1 MLIYILEILGTAV
14 FAITGA
20 LKAVKHELDILG
32 ILVLAS
38 ITGTGGG
45 ILRDLILG
53 DTPPSSFVD
62 ETYFI
67 ISLISALIVFFMA
80 PKIVKIWQIIR
91 IGDAIGLG
99 LFTAI
104 GAAKG
109 ISYEM
114 GIIGIILTGAITATG
129 GGIIR
134 DILVNEIPLVIRK
147 DFYATAAIIGSLF
160 LIGAETLHID
170 TTTSILSAA
179 ALTTGLR
186 LLAMKLNLHLPKARH
201 TSASSASEI

>member
-1 MLIYILEILGTAV
+1 MLIYTLEILGTAV

-45 ILRDLILG
+45 ILRDIILG
-53 DTPPSSFVD
+53 DTPPAAFRD
-62 ETYFI
+62 ETFFI
-67 ISLISALIVFFMA
+67 VSLISAFIVFFAA
-80 PKIVKIWQIIR
+80 PKIVRIWKIIR

-99 LFTAI
+99 LFAAI

-109 ISYEM
+109 LSYEM
-114 GIIGIILTGAITATG
+114 GIIGIILTGALTATG
-129 GGIIR
+129 GGILR

-147 DFYATAAIIGSLF
+147 DFYATAAVFGSLL
-160 LIGAETLHID
+160 LIGAEKININQTA
-170 TTTSILSAA
+170 SILSAA
-179 ALTTGLR
+179 AITTGLR
-186 LLAMKLNLHLPKARH
+186 LTAMKLQLSLPKAGRFRPPD
-201 TSASSASEI
+201 

>member
-1 MLIYILEILGTAV
+1 MLLYTLEILGTAV

-32 ILVLAS
+32 IMVLAT

-53 DTPPSSFVD
+53 DTPPASFTD
-62 ETYFI
+62 ETFFI
-67 ISLISALIVFFMA
+67 VSIASALLVFFLA
-80 PKIVKIWQIIR
+80 PKIVKIWRIIR

-109 ISYEM
+109 MTYEL
-114 GIIGIILTGAITATG
+114 GTIGIMMTGAITATG
-129 GGIIR
+129 GGAIR

-147 DFYATAAIIGSLF
+147 DFYATAAIIGSLI
-160 LIGAETLHID
+160 LIGTETLNING
-170 TTTSILSAA
+170 TASIMAVASI
-179 ALTTGLR
+179 TTGLR
-186 LLAMKLNLHLPKARH
+186 LMAMKMQLSLPRAG
-201 TSASSASEI
+201 SLQDNY

>member
-1 MLIYILEILGTAV
+1 MLIYALEILGTAV

-53 DTPPSSFVD
+53 DTPPASFLD
-62 ETYFI
+62 ETFFL
-67 ISLISALIVFFMA
+67 ISIISALAVFFLA
-80 PKIVKIWQIIR
+80 PKIVRIWKIIR

-99 LFTAI
+99 LFAAI

-114 GIIGIILTGAITATG
+114 GTIGIVLTGAITATG
-129 GGIIR
+129 GGVLR
-134 DILVNEIPLVIRK
+134 DMLVNEVPLVIRK
-147 DFYATAAIIGSLF
+147 DFYATAAIIGSLV
-160 LIGAETLHID
+160 LIGADTLKINP
-170 TTTSILSAA
+170 TASILSAA

-186 LLAMKLNLHLPKARH
+186 LLAMKLHLSLPKAGR
-201 TSASSASEI
+201 IQDNY

>member
-1 MLIYILEILGTAV
+1 MLIYALEILGTAV

-20 LKAVKHELDILG
+20 LKAVKYELDILG

-53 DTPPSSFVD
+53 ETPPASFID
-62 ETYFI
+62 ETFFI
-67 ISLISALIVFFMA
+67 ISLISALVVFFMA
-80 PKIVKIWQIIR
+80 PKIVKIWRIIR

-99 LFTAI
+99 LFAAI

-129 GGIIR
+129 GGVLR
-134 DILVNEIPLVIRK
+134 DMLVNEIPLVIRK
-147 DFYATAAIIGSLF
+147 DFYATAAIIGSLL
-160 LIGAETLHID
+160 LIGADILHINP
-170 TTTSILSAA
+170 TASILSAA

-186 LLAMKLNLHLPKARH
+186 LLAMKLKLSLPKA
-201 TSASSASEI
+201 IL

>member
-1 MLIYILEILGTAV
+1 MLIYALEILGTAV

-32 ILVLAS
+32 ILVMAS

-53 DTPPSSFVD
+53 DTPPASFLD
-62 ETYFI
+62 ETFFLVSI
-67 ISLISALIVFFMA
+67 ISALAVFFLA
-80 PKIVKIWQIIR
+80 PKIVKIWKIIR

-99 LFTAI
+99 LFAAI

-114 GIIGIILTGAITATG
+114 GTIGIILTGAITATG
-129 GGIIR
+129 GGVLR
-134 DILVNEIPLVIRK
+134 DMLVNEVPLVIRK
-147 DFYATAAIIGSLF
+147 DFYATAAVIGSLV
-160 LIGAETLHID
+160 LIGADTLKINP
-170 TTTSILSAA
+170 TTSILSAA

-186 LLAMKLNLHLPKARH
+186 LLAMRLRLSLPKAGR
-201 TSASSASEI
+201 IQDNY

>member
-1 MLIYILEILGTAV
+1 MFLYILEISGTAV

-45 ILRDLILG
+45 ILRDIILG
-53 DTPPSSFVD
+53 STPPASFQD
-62 ETYFI
+62 ETFFIVSI
-67 ISLISALIVFFMA
+67 ISGIAVFFLA
-80 PKIVKIWQIIR
+80 PKIVKIWKIIR
-91 IGDAIGLG
+91 VGDAIGLG
-99 LFTAI
+99 LFAAI

-109 ISYEM
+109 ISFDL

-129 GGIIR
+129 GGAIR

-147 DFYATAAIIGSLF
+147 DFYATAAIIGSLL
-160 LIGAETLHID
+160 LIGAKALNFNSSL
-170 TTTSILSAA
+170 SIITVAII
-179 ALTTGLR
+179 TTGLR
-186 LLAMKLNLHLPKARH
+186 LTAMKFNISLPK
-201 TSASSASEI
+201 SKKLN